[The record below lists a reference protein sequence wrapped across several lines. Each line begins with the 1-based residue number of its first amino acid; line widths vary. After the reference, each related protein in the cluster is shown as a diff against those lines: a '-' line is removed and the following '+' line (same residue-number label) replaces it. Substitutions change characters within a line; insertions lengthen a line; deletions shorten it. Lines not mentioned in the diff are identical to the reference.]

1 MANRTNKV
9 QRKGHKE
16 QIKNRENKQKKVQSK
31 WYKKQMI
38 YRANGIQS
46 K

>member
-16 QIKNRENKQKKVQSK
+16 QIKNRENKQIK
-31 WYKKQMI
+31 
-38 YRANGIQS
+38 YRANGIKS
-46 K
+46 KWYIEQMAF